1 MGLALAW
8 LQGRWSNTKREAN
21 KRASATTPFGLS
33 HKAAPWKGS
42 YSNSTS
48 GAIEDESETF
58 RQGSSSHQGGSMSGR
73 AKRRAKRE
81 SGAASGLPPL
91 AELSSMTVTRRAVN
105 RSLAT
110 AADASSWDSRRHLLS
125 YSQRQQRQRR
135 LDIAGFASSSSPSS
149 SSPSS
154 SRPKTRSAKAGRS
167 AAGFD
172 SMDWRWGLNPIQL
185 SAVMRECSGVV
196 ASLRYPRHRWE
207 TAAPNAVNH
216 PSLGPQ
222 NDWLGTGSSGG
233 GGSSSGSNRDAPRE
247 PMRRHKQYPAA
258 ALAAYSDDRCGA
270 FWLPIHGLGST
281 GSGSSSTSSSPCG
294 EINPGGKTQPPLT
307 LAVCGAKLK
316 EAGEKC
322 HAATFMAAMPERAS
336 GR

>member
-1 MGLALAW
+1 MALSLAW
-8 LQGRWSNTKREAN
+8 LHGRWGKKRS
-21 KRASATTPFGLS
+21 SATANGFS
-33 HKAAPWKGS
+33 HKGAPRKSSNDTSSSSIAENERPSSVASSQDGS
-42 YSNSTS
+42 TYQSSGGSSTS
-48 GAIEDESETF
+48 NG
-58 RQGSSSHQGGSMSGR
+58 MSGR

-91 AELSSMTVTRRAVN
+91 AELSGMTVTRRAVN
-105 RSLAT
+105 RSST
-110 AADASSWDSRRHLLS
+110 TADASSWDNRRRRLS
-125 YSQRQQRQRR
+125 FSAQEQQRR
-135 LDIAGFASSSSPSS
+135 LDTAGFVLSSSS
-149 SSPSS
+149 
-154 SRPKTRSAKAGRS
+154 SRSKTGSAKAGVGRTS
-167 AAGFD
+167 GAGFD
-172 SMDWRWGLNPIQL
+172 AVDWRWGLNPLQL
-185 SAVMRECSGVV
+185 SAVMRECSGVI

-207 TAAPNAVNH
+207 TAAPNAVNQ

-222 NDWLGTGSSGG
+222 NDWLGTGSS
-233 GGSSSGSNRDAPRE
+233 SSGSSTGSGSSGRDAPRE

-281 GSGSSSTSSSPCG
+281 GSGSTSSSPCG

-322 HAATFMAAMPERAS
+322 HAATFMAATPERAS

>member
-1 MGLALAW
+1 LDVAAF
-8 LQGRWSNTKREAN
+8 
-21 KRASATTPFGLS
+21 AS
-33 HKAAPWKGS
+33 
-42 YSNSTS
+42 
-48 GAIEDESETF
+48 
-58 RQGSSSHQGGSMSGR
+58 
-73 AKRRAKRE
+73 
-81 SGAASGLPPL
+81 PPL
-91 AELSSMTVTRRAVN
+91 
-105 RSLAT
+105 
-110 AADASSWDSRRHLLS
+110 
-125 YSQRQQRQRR
+125 
-135 LDIAGFASSSSPSS
+135 SPSS

-154 SRPKTRSAKAGRS
+154 SSSRPRTGSAKAGRS
-167 AAGFD
+167 AAGSD
-172 SMDWRWGLNPIQL
+172 SMDWRWGLSLMQF

-233 GGSSSGSNRDAPRE
+233 GGSGSSSSSGSNRDVPRE
-247 PMRRHKQYPAA
+247 PIRRHKQYPAA

-322 HAATFMAAMPERAS
+322 HAATFMAATPERAS